1 MDSLLQEM
9 TPLTYNEFLTKA
21 CGIRV
26 WIKHEDMSDAYG
38 SGNKTR
44 KLHTIF
50 EEIADKNITHLICDG
65 NSRSNSCMAL
75 AHYASLYGYRAE
87 IILYDVDKTDASYR
101 AMIRSGATVH
111 DIGKWSERG
120 IATQAASICR
130 DIVQQGGKPY
140 VIPTGI
146 STRATVL
153 GQHKIVDEIVAQLA
167 KHHISPTYIFCPV
180 GSGGT
185 FAAVYERIHMLQSR
199 CIPVGMTVAND
210 IRRCK
215 SLVSQLLEN
224 SNLSNEDIV
233 ISDLSLGLG
242 YEREIAMATKLV
254 DEAAKTGLFLDTIY
268 TGKAAYGMI
277 QYCKKY
283 IRDETGDIVFV
294 HTGGHYQRFYR

>member
-1 MDSLLQEM
+1 M
-9 TPLTYNEFLTKA
+9 TPLTYNDFLTKA

-44 KLHTIF
+44 KLHAVF

-75 AHYASLYGYRAE
+75 AHYASLYGYRVE
-87 IILYDVDKTDASYR
+87 IILYDVNTTDASYH
-101 AMIRSGATVH
+101 AMIRSGAKVH
-111 DIGKWSERG
+111 DIGEWSERG
-120 IATQAASICR
+120 ISAEAASICR
-130 DIVQQGGKPY
+130 DIVRQGGNPY

-146 STRATVL
+146 SDRVTVL
-153 GQHKIVDEIVAQLA
+153 GQHKIVDEIVAQSA
-167 KHHISPTYIFCPV
+167 ERHISPTHIFCPV

-185 FAAVYERIHMLQSR
+185 FTAIYERIHTLQSG

-215 SLVSQLLEN
+215 YLVSQLLGNGSSLDEN
-224 SNLSNEDIV
+224 II

-242 YEREIAMATKLV
+242 YEQEIAAATKLV
-254 DEAAKTGLFLDTIY
+254 DEAAKNGLPLDTTY
-268 TGKAAYGMI
+268 TGKAVYGML

-283 IRDETGDIVFV
+283 IRDKTKDVIFV
-294 HTGGHYQRFYR
+294 HTGGYHQRLYE